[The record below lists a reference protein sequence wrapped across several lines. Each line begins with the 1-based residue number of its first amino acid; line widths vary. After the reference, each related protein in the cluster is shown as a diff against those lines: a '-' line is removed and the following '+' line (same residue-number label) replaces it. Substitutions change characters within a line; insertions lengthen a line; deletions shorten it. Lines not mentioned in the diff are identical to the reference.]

1 MSNSF
6 DNVEFKRHLFEYR
19 HEGSEW
25 GVEIMAANQ
34 ADAIARL
41 KAMAW
46 AQYRGEVFAKLAVP
60 GTRKAGWLSKLLS
73 RRS

>member
-1 MSNSF
+1 MSVSF
-6 DNVEFKRHLFEYR
+6 DKIELKRHLFEYR

-25 GVEIMAANQ
+25 GVEIMAASR

-41 KAMAW
+41 KAVAW

-73 RRS
+73 RHS